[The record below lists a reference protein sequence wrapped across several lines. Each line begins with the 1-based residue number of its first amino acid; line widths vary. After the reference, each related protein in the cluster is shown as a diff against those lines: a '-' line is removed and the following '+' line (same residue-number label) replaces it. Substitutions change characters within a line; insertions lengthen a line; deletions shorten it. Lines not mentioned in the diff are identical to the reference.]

1 MQPGG
6 AAPAAP
12 PPGMALGAGAA
23 LPAGA
28 SFASRDPDSAE
39 AGLRFA
45 DEVIP
50 LLAG

>member
-12 PPGMALGAGAA
+12 PPGMAMGAGAP

-28 SFASRDPDSAE
+28 SFAS
-39 AGLRFA
+39 
-45 DEVIP
+45 
-50 LLAG
+50 LASNFLKNMSLPPPGGGQ